1 MAVTIKT
8 LKQAQTIKK
17 AYADRGMS
25 MPANLQKAIA
35 EFESKAANQ
44 TMSSDIAKEILK
56 KDPNNAAAQ
65 EAVNIANAGYEKK
78 EVPHVTEY
86 TDPTEGGKYKFNWQ
100 QYKFRDNPELANARA
115 LTPEQIE
122 EIDKARLESMYEVTD
137 KVNLDNIATAMNF
150 KMANEKW
157 SDFMKSDRFAQFK
170 NYMDDVQQ
178 YQQDKALDKIWNDGS
193 IANIVTE
200 FTLPVS
206 KTYARE
212 HYNDINGASDM
223 AAPLVADAAMN
234 AAMASSSKIAAP
246 LARFIGPAK
255 TNFAANAVA
264 PVIGEVGQVLVNDK
278 DLTSAARDAAIGT
291 GANYAVP
298 NILRALNSKFTR
310 NVNTDM
316 NKPWMINAQDALDA
330 AVNEAKAYRAM
341 QNKVLTKN
349 AETGNVFDTKNKIE
363 YVDPDMAAVVTEHP
377 LAHEGWRYESKL
389 KQPNKQVN
397 IIPEDRS
404 HIFQPEAEARDAAN
418 MNLKDVQGLK
428 NKAKAAASNIKN
440 ILTRNKAVPN
450 EGYAP
455 KARSEEF
462 YSMMP
467 EEMRAAFREQ
477 DERAAK
483 TFWDRVNKI
492 QEGKIS
498 AADWQDNYNATQA
511 AYQYLGIQPRESLVN
526 YLSRQKGPTIEY
538 LSNLYG
544 TSPRAKRY
552 FSNMRYMLPDG
563 IYNAEEAK
571 KQEEQEQQAATYRLL
586 LNRR

>member
-8 LKQAQTIKK
+8 LEQVEGLKNF
-17 AYADRGMS
+17 YASRNRP
-25 MPANLQKAIA
+25 MPADLQKAIA

-44 TMSSDIAKEILK
+44 SMTSDKAKEVLNV
-56 KDPNNAAAQ
+56 DPNNAAAQ

-86 TDPTEGGKYKFNWQ
+86 TAPTEGGKYKFNWQ
-100 QYKFRDNPELANARA
+100 QYAFRDNPELATARA

-122 EIDKARLESMYEVTD
+122 EIDKARLESMHEVTD
-137 KVNLDNIATAMNF
+137 NVNLNNIATDMHF

-157 SDFMKSDRFAQFK
+157 TDFMKSDRYEQFK
-170 NYMDDVQQ
+170 NYMADVQQ
-178 YQQDKALDKIWNDGS
+178 YQQDKALDNIWNDGS
-193 IANIVTE
+193 IANIVTD

-212 HYNDINGASDM
+212 HYNDINGVSDM
-223 AAPLVADAAMN
+223 AAPLAADAAMN

-246 LARFIGPAK
+246 LARFIGPTK

-264 PVIGEVGQVLVNDK
+264 PVIGEVGQVIVNDK
-278 DLTSAARDAAIGT
+278 DLVSAARDAAIGT

-298 NILRALNSKFTR
+298 NIMRALNSKFTR
-310 NVNTDM
+310 NVNTAM
-316 NKPWMINAQDALDA
+316 NKPWMNNAQDALDA
-330 AVNEAKAYRAM
+330 AVNEAKAARAA
-341 QNKVLTKN
+341 QNNVLTKS
-349 AETGNVFDTKNKIE
+349 AKTGHVFDTKNKIE
-363 YVDPDMAAVVTEHP
+363 YVDPDIAANATEHP
-377 LAHEGWRYESKL
+377 LAHEGWRYESNL

-397 IIPEDRS
+397 IVTEDRS
-404 HIFQPEAEARDAAN
+404 YIFQPEAEARDAAN
-418 MNLKDVQGLK
+418 MNLKDVAGLK

-450 EGYAP
+450 KGYEP

-511 AYQYLGIQPRESLVN
+511 AYQYLGMQPRESLVN

-563 IYNAEEAK
+563 IYNAEKAK

>member
-8 LKQAQTIKK
+8 LDQVK
-17 AYADRGMS
+17 ALKNFYESRNRT

-100 QYKFRDNPELANARA
+100 QYAFRDNPELANARA

-122 EIDKARLESMYEVTD
+122 EIDKARLESMHEVTD
-137 KVNLDNIATAMNF
+137 KVNLDNIATAMHF

-157 SDFMKSDRFAQFK
+157 TDFMKSDRFAQFK

-193 IANIVTE
+193 IANIVTD

-206 KTYARE
+206 KAYARE

-223 AAPLVADAAMN
+223 AAPLAADAAMN

-298 NILRALNSKFTR
+298 NIMRALNSKFTR

-316 NKPWMINAQDALDA
+316 NKPWMSNAQDALDA

-341 QNKVLTKN
+341 QNNVLTKY
-349 AETGNVFDTKNKIE
+349 AKTGHVIDTKNKIV
-363 YVDPDMAAVVTEHP
+363 YVNPADVTEHP
-377 LAHEGWRYESKL
+377 LANQGWRYESKL

-397 IIPEDRS
+397 IISEDRS
-404 HIFQPEAEARDAAN
+404 YVAMPEAEARDAYN
-418 MNLKDVQGLK
+418 IILKDERGLK

-462 YSMMP
+462 YSKMP

>member
-8 LKQAQTIKK
+8 LKQAKTVKK
-17 AYADRGMS
+17 LYTDMGMS
-25 MPANLQKAIA
+25 MPADLQKAIA

-44 TMSSDIAKEILK
+44 TMSSDKAKEILK
-56 KDPNNAAAQ
+56 IDPNNAAAQ

-78 EVPHVTEY
+78 EEPHVIEY
-86 TDPTEGGKYKFNWQ
+86 TSPTEGGKYKFNWQ
-100 QYKFRDNPELANARA
+100 QYAFRDNPELANARA
-115 LTPEQIE
+115 LTPEQID
-122 EIDKARLESMYEVTD
+122 EIDKARLESMHEVTD
-137 KVNLDNIATAMNF
+137 KVNLKNIATKMKF
-150 KMANEKW
+150 MMANEDWREFVKT
-157 SDFMKSDRFAQFK
+157 DRFEQFK
-170 NYMDDVQQ
+170 NYLADVQQ

-193 IANIVTE
+193 VDNIVTD

-212 HYNDINGASDM
+212 HYNDINSVSDM

-246 LARFIGPAK
+246 LARFVSPTK
-255 TNFAANAVA
+255 TNLAANAVA

-298 NILRALNSKFTR
+298 NVIRSLTGKFTR
-310 NVNTDM
+310 GVNTAM
-316 NKPWMINAQDALDA
+316 NKPWMTNAQDALDA

-341 QNKVLTKN
+341 QNKVLNKY
-349 AETGNVFDTKNKIE
+349 AKTGHVIDTKNKIV
-363 YVDPDMAAVVTEHP
+363 YVDPAAVTEHP
-377 LAHEGWRYESKL
+377 LAHEGWRYESNL

-397 IIPEDRS
+397 VVTEDRS
-404 HIFQPEAEARDAAN
+404 YIAMPEAEARDAYN
-418 MNLKDVQGLK
+418 LILKDEHGLK

-462 YSMMP
+462 YSKMP
-467 EEMRAAFREQ
+467 EEMRAAFRAQ
-477 DERAAK
+477 DERAAN

>member
-1 MAVTIKT
+1 MAITIKT
-8 LKQAQTIKK
+8 LKQVEGLKNF
-17 AYADRGMS
+17 YASRNRP
-25 MPANLQKAIA
+25 MPADLQKAIA

-56 KDPNNAAAQ
+56 KDPTNAAAQ

-100 QYKFRDNPELANARA
+100 QYAFRDNPELANARA

-122 EIDKARLESMYEVTD
+122 EIDKARLESMNEVTD
-137 KVNLDNIATAMNF
+137 KVNLDNIATNMHF
-150 KMANEKW
+150 KMANERW

-170 NYMDDVQQ
+170 NYLADVQQ
-178 YQQDKALDKIWNDGS
+178 YQQDKALDNIWDDGS
-193 IANIVTE
+193 IANIVTD

-223 AAPLVADAAMN
+223 AAPLAADAAMN

-246 LARFIGPAK
+246 LARFISPTK

-278 DLTSAARDAAIGT
+278 DLVSAARDAAIGT

-298 NILRALNSKFTR
+298 NIMRALNSKFTR
-310 NVNTDM
+310 GVNTAMD
-316 NKPWMINAQDALDA
+316 KPWMTNAQDALDA
-330 AVNEAKAYRAM
+330 AVNEAKAARAM
-341 QNKVLTKN
+341 QNNVLTKN
-349 AETGNVFDTKNKIE
+349 AKTGHVFDNKNKIE
-363 YVDPDMAAVVTEHP
+363 YVDPDMAAVATEHP
-377 LAHEGWRYESKL
+377 LAHEGWRYESNL

-397 IIPEDRS
+397 IVTEDRS
-404 HIFQPEAEARDAAN
+404 YIFQPEAEARDAAN

>member
-8 LKQAQTIKK
+8 LDQVEALKNF
-17 AYADRGMS
+17 YASKNRP
-25 MPANLQKAIA
+25 MPADLQKAIE

-44 TMSSDIAKEILK
+44 SMNSDIAKEVLK
-56 KDPNNAAAQ
+56 VDPNNASAQ
-65 EAVNIANAGYEKK
+65 EAVNIANAGHEKK
-78 EVPHVTEY
+78 VLPHVTEY
-86 TDPTEGGKYKFNWQ
+86 TAPTEGGKYKFNWQ
-100 QYKFRDNPELANARA
+100 QYTFRDNPELATARA
-115 LTPEQIE
+115 LTPEQIDD
-122 EIDKARLESMYEVTD
+122 IDKARLESMHEVTD
-137 KVNLDNIATAMNF
+137 KVNLNNIATDMHF

-157 SDFMKSDRFAQFK
+157 SDFMKSDRFEQFK
-170 NYMDDVQQ
+170 NYLADVQQ
-178 YQQDKALDKIWNDGS
+178 YQHDKALDNIWNDGS
-193 IANIVTE
+193 IANIITD

-206 KTYARE
+206 KAYARE
-212 HYNDINGASDM
+212 HYNDINGVSDM
-223 AAPLVADAAMN
+223 AAPLAADASMN

-246 LARFIGPAK
+246 LARFVSPAK

-278 DLTSAARDAAIGT
+278 DLTSAAGDAVIGT

-298 NILRALNSKFTR
+298 NIMRSLYGRFTR
-310 NVNTDM
+310 NVNDID
-316 NKPWMINAQDALDA
+316 KPWISNAQDALDA
-330 AVNEAKAYRAM
+330 AVNEAKAARAM
-341 QNKVLTKN
+341 QNKVLTRN
-349 AETGNVFDTKNKIE
+349 AKTGHVFDTKNKIE
-363 YVDPDMAAVVTEHP
+363 YVDPDMAVATEHP
-377 LAHEGWRYESKL
+377 LAREGWRYESNL
-389 KQPNKQVN
+389 KQPNKRVEV
-397 IIPEDRS
+397 IEESRS

-428 NKAKAAASNIKN
+428 NKAKVAASNIKN

-450 EGYAP
+450 EGYKP

-467 EEMRAAFREQ
+467 EEMRAVFKEQ

-483 TFWDRVNKI
+483 TFEDRVRKI

-526 YLSRQKGPTIEY
+526 YLSRQKGPTSEY

-571 KQEEQEQQAATYRLL
+571 KQAEQEQQAATYRLL

>member
-1 MAVTIKT
+1 MAITIKT
-8 LKQAQTIKK
+8 LKQVEGLKNF
-17 AYADRGMS
+17 YASRNRP
-25 MPANLQKAIA
+25 MPADLQKAIA

-100 QYKFRDNPELANARA
+100 QYTFRDNPELANARA
-115 LTPEQIE
+115 LTPEQID
-122 EIDKARLESMYEVTD
+122 EIDKARLESMNEVTD
-137 KVNLDNIATAMNF
+137 KVNLDKIATDMHF

-157 SDFMKSDRFAQFK
+157 SDFIKSDRFAQFK
-170 NYMDDVQQ
+170 NYLADVQQ
-178 YQQDKALDKIWNDGS
+178 YQQDKALDKIWDDGS
-193 IANIVTE
+193 IANIVTD

-223 AAPLVADAAMN
+223 AAPLAADAAMN

-246 LARFIGPAK
+246 LTRFIGPAK

-298 NILRALNSKFTR
+298 NIMRALASKFTR
-310 NVNTDM
+310 GVNTAMD
-316 NKPWMINAQDALDA
+316 KPWKSNAQDALDA
-330 AVNEAKAYRAM
+330 AVNEAKAARAA
-341 QNKVLTKN
+341 QNNVLTKN
-349 AETGNVFDTKNKIE
+349 AKTGHVFDNKNKIE
-363 YVDPDMAAVVTEHP
+363 YVDPDIAAVATEHP
-377 LAHEGWRYESKL
+377 LAHEGWRYESNL

-397 IIPEDRS
+397 IVTEDRS
-404 HIFQPEAEARDAAN
+404 YIFQPEAEARDAYN

-428 NKAKAAASNIKN
+428 NKAKAAASNVKN

-467 EEMRAAFREQ
+467 KEMRDAFREQ

-483 TFWDRVNKI
+483 TFLDRKNKI
-492 QEGKIS
+492 LEGKIS

-571 KQEEQEQQAATYRLL
+571 KQAEQEQQAATYRLL

>member
-8 LKQAQTIKK
+8 LKQAQTVKK
-17 AYADRGMS
+17 LYADRGMS
-25 MPANLQKAIA
+25 MPADLQKAIA

-44 TMSSDIAKEILK
+44 SMSSDKAREILK
-56 KDPNNAAAQ
+56 TEPTNAAAQ
-65 EAVNIANAGYEKK
+65 EAINIANAGYEQK

-86 TDPTEGGKYKFNWQ
+86 TAPAEGGKYKFNWQ
-100 QYKFRDNPELANARA
+100 QYTFRDNPELATASA
-115 LTPEQIE
+115 LTPEQID
-122 EIDKARLESMYEVTD
+122 EIDKARLESMYNEAD
-137 KVNLDNIATAMNF
+137 RVNLNKIATDMHF

-170 NYMDDVQQ
+170 NYMADVQQ
-178 YQQDKALDKIWNDGS
+178 YQQDKALDQIWNDKS
-193 IANIVTE
+193 IANFATDFVA
-200 FTLPVS
+200 PVS

-212 HYNDINGASDM
+212 HYNDINSVSDM
-223 AAPLVADAAMN
+223 AAPLIADAAMN

-246 LARFIGPAK
+246 LTRFNPVVSKGAEY
-255 TNFAANAVA
+255 AVA

-278 DLTSAARDAAIGT
+278 DLQSAARDAAIGT

-298 NILRALNSKFTR
+298 NVMRSLYGKFTR
-310 NVNTDM
+310 GVNTAM
-316 NKPWMINAQDALDA
+316 NKPWMTNAQDALDA
-330 AVNEAKAYRAM
+330 AVNEAKAARAAQ
-341 QNKVLTKN
+341 QNTLTKS
-349 AETGNVFDTKNKIE
+349 AETGHVFDTKNKIE
-363 YVDPDMAAVVTEHP
+363 YVDPDIAASVTEHP
-377 LAHEGWRYESKL
+377 LAREGWRYESNL
-389 KQPNKQVN
+389 KQPNKLVN
-397 IIPEDRS
+397 VIPEDRS
-404 HIFQPEAEARDAAN
+404 RIFQPEAEARDAAN
-418 MNLKDVQGLK
+418 MNLKDVAGLK
-428 NKAKAAASNIKN
+428 NKAKAAASNVKN

-455 KARSEEF
+455 KVRSEEF

-467 EEMRAAFREQ
+467 EEMRAIFRAQ

-498 AADWQDNYNATQA
+498 AADWQDNYNVTQA

-526 YLSRQKGPTIEY
+526 YLSRQTGPTSEY

-552 FSNMRYMLPDG
+552 FSNMRYMLPDF

-571 KQEEQEQQAATYRLL
+571 KQAEQEQQAATYRLL

>member
-44 TMSSDIAKEILK
+44 TMSSDKAREVLK
-56 KDPNNAAAQ
+56 KDPTNAAAQ
-65 EAVNIANAGYEKK
+65 EAVNVANAGYEKK
-78 EVPHVTEY
+78 EVPHIIEY

-100 QYKFRDNPELANARA
+100 QYAFRDNPELANARA
-115 LTPEQIE
+115 LTPEQID
-122 EIDKARLESMYEVTD
+122 EIDKARLESMHEVTD
-137 KVNLDNIATAMNF
+137 KVNLDNIATDMHF
-150 KMANEKW
+150 KMANEYW
-157 SDFMKSDRFAQFK
+157 PNFIKSDRFAQFK

-193 IANIVTE
+193 IANIVTD

-212 HYNDINGASDM
+212 HYNDVNSVSDM

-246 LARFIGPAK
+246 LARFISPTK
-255 TNFAANAVA
+255 TNLAANAVA

-278 DLTSAARDAAIGT
+278 DLKSATRDAAIGT

-298 NILRALNSKFTR
+298 NVMRALASKFTR
-310 NVNTDM
+310 GVNTAM
-316 NKPWMINAQDALDA
+316 NKPWMTNAQDALDA
-330 AVNEAKAYRAM
+330 AVNEAKAARAA
-341 QNKVLTKN
+341 QNNSLTKS
-349 AETGNVFDTKNKIE
+349 AETGHVFDTKNKIE
-363 YVDPDMAAVVTEHP
+363 YVDPDIAAVVTEHP
-377 LAHEGWRYESKL
+377 LANQGWRYESNL

-397 IIPEDRS
+397 IVTEDRS
-404 HIFQPEAEARDAAN
+404 YIFQPEAEARDAAN
-418 MNLKDVQGLK
+418 MKLKDVQGLK

-477 DERAAK
+477 DERTAK

-526 YLSRQKGPTIEY
+526 YLSRQTGPTSEY

-571 KQEEQEQQAATYRLL
+571 KQAEQEQQAATYRLL

>member
-1 MAVTIKT
+1 MTREQALKIKN
-8 LKQAQTIKK
+8 LYEEHNLVMPDSIRKQV
-17 AYADRGMS
+17 DEV
-25 MPANLQKAIA
+25 L
-35 EFESKAANQ
+35 SKLTTEMNS
-44 TMSSDIAKEILK
+44 TTAKRVLEI
-56 KDPNNAAAQ
+56 DPTNTAAQ
-65 EAVNIANAGYEKK
+65 EAVNVANAGYEKK
-78 EVPHVTEY
+78 EAPPVIEY
-86 TDPTEGGKYKFNWQ
+86 TAPTEGVKYKFNWQ
-100 QYKFRDNPELANARA
+100 QYAFRDNPELANARA
-115 LTPEQIE
+115 LTPEQID
-122 EIDKARLESMYEVTD
+122 EIDKARLESMHEVTD
-137 KVNLDNIATAMNF
+137 KVDLRNLAAAMHF
-150 KMANEKW
+150 KDAREDW
-157 SDFMKSDRFAQFK
+157 SDFIKSDRFAQFK
-170 NYMDDVQQ
+170 NYLADVQQ
-178 YQQDKALDKIWNDGS
+178 YQQDKALDKIWDDGS
-193 IANIVTE
+193 IANIVTD

-212 HYNDINGASDM
+212 HYNDINSVSDM

-246 LARFIGPAK
+246 LARFVSPTK
-255 TNFAANAVA
+255 TNLAANAVA

-298 NILRALNSKFTR
+298 NVIRSLTGKFTR
-310 NVNTDM
+310 GVNTAM
-316 NKPWMINAQDALDA
+316 NKPWMTNAQDALDA

-341 QNKVLTKN
+341 QNKVLNKY
-349 AETGNVFDTKNKIE
+349 AKTGHVIDTKNKIE
-363 YVDPDMAAVVTEHP
+363 YVDPAAVTEHP
-377 LAHEGWRYESKL
+377 LAHEGWRYESNL

-397 IIPEDRS
+397 VVTEDRS
-404 HIFQPEAEARDAAN
+404 YIAMPEAEARDAY
-418 MNLKDVQGLK
+418 NLILKYEHGLK
-428 NKAKAAASNIKN
+428 NKAKAAASNIKY

-462 YSMMP
+462 YSKMP
-467 EEMRAAFREQ
+467 EEMRAAFRAQ
-477 DERAAK
+477 DERAAN

-552 FSNMRYMLPDG
+552 FNNMRYMLPDG

>member
-8 LKQAQTIKK
+8 LKQAQTVKK
-17 AYADRGMS
+17 LYADRGMS
-25 MPANLQKAIA
+25 MPADLQKAIA

-44 TMSSDIAKEILK
+44 TMSSDKAIEVLK
-56 KDPNNAAAQ
+56 TDPTNAAAQ

-100 QYKFRDNPELANARA
+100 QYAFRDNPELANARA
-115 LTPEQIE
+115 LTPEQID
-122 EIDKARLESMYEVTD
+122 EIDKARLESMHEVTD
-137 KVNLDNIATAMNF
+137 KVNLDNIATNMHF
-150 KMANEKW
+150 KMANEDW
-157 SDFMKSDRFAQFK
+157 SDFIKSDRFAQFK
-170 NYMDDVQQ
+170 NYMADVQQ
-178 YQQDKALDKIWNDGS
+178 YQQDKALDNIWNDGS
-193 IANIVTE
+193 IANIVTD

-246 LARFIGPAK
+246 LARFISPTK
-255 TNFAANAVA
+255 TNLAANAVA

-298 NILRALNSKFTR
+298 NIMRALNSKFTR
-310 NVNTDM
+310 GVNTAM
-316 NKPWMINAQDALDA
+316 NKPWKSNAQDALDA
-330 AVNEAKAYRAM
+330 AVNEAKDYRAM
-341 QNKVLTKN
+341 QNKVLNKY
-349 AETGNVFDTKNKIE
+349 AKTGHVIDTKNKIV
-363 YVDPDMAAVVTEHP
+363 YVDPAAVTEHP
-377 LAHEGWRYESKL
+377 LANQGWRYESNL
-389 KQPNKQVN
+389 KQPNKQVSVVT
-397 IIPEDRS
+397 EDRS
-404 HIFQPEAEARDAAN
+404 YIAMPEAEARDAYN
-418 MNLKDVQGLK
+418 MILKDEQGLK

-462 YSMMP
+462 YSKMP
-467 EEMRAAFREQ
+467 EEMRATFRAQ
-477 DERAAK
+477 DELYAK

-571 KQEEQEQQAATYRLL
+571 KQAEQEQQAATYRLL

>member
-8 LKQAQTIKK
+8 LKQVEALKNF
-17 AYADRGMS
+17 YASRNRP
-25 MPANLQKAIA
+25 MPADLQKAIA
-35 EFESKAANQ
+35 EFESKAAHQ
-44 TMSSDIAKEILK
+44 TMSSDIAKEVLK
-56 KDPNNAAAQ
+56 NDPTNAAAQ
-65 EAVNIANAGYEKK
+65 EAVNVANAGYEKK

-86 TDPTEGGKYKFNWQ
+86 TDPPEGGKYKFNWQ
-100 QYKFRDNPELANARA
+100 QYAFRDKPELANARA
-115 LTPEQIE
+115 LTPEQID
-122 EIDKARLESMYEVTD
+122 EIDKARLEAMHDEAD
-137 KVNLDNIATAMNF
+137 KVNLKNIATDMHF
-150 KMANEKW
+150 MMAEEDWDK
-157 SDFMKSDRFAQFK
+157 FIKSDRFAQFK
-170 NYMDDVQQ
+170 NYLADVQQ
-178 YQQDKALDKIWNDGS
+178 YQQDKALDKIWDDGS
-193 IANIVTE
+193 IANIVTD

-206 KTYARE
+206 KAYARE

-246 LARFIGPAK
+246 LARFVSPTK
-255 TNFAANAVA
+255 TNLAANAVA

-278 DLTSAARDAAIGT
+278 DLTSAARDAVIGT

-298 NILRALNSKFTR
+298 NVMRSLTAKFTR
-310 NVNTDM
+310 GVNTAM
-316 NKPWMINAQDALDA
+316 NKPWMNNAQDALDA
-330 AVNEAKAYRAM
+330 AVNEAKAARAA
-341 QNKVLTKN
+341 QKNTLTKN
-349 AETGNVFDTKNKIE
+349 VKTGSVIDTKNKIE
-363 YVDPDMAAVVTEHP
+363 YVDPDMAALATEHP
-377 LAHEGWRYESKL
+377 LAREGWRYESNL

-397 IIPEDRS
+397 IVTEDRS
-404 HIFQPEAEARDAAN
+404 YIFQPEAEARDAAN

-428 NKAKAAASNIKN
+428 NKAKVAASNVKN

-483 TFWDRVNKI
+483 TFWDRVQKI

>member
-8 LKQAQTIKK
+8 LKQAQTVKK
-17 AYADRGMS
+17 LYADRGMS
-25 MPANLQKAIA
+25 MPADLQKAIA

-44 TMSSDIAKEILK
+44 SMPSDKAREILK
-56 KDPNNAAAQ
+56 TEPTNAAAQ
-65 EAVNIANAGYEKK
+65 EAINIANAGYEQKD
-78 EVPHVTEY
+78 VPHVIEY
-86 TDPTEGGKYKFNWQ
+86 TAPAEGGKYKFNWQ
-100 QYKFRDNPELANARA
+100 QYAFRDNPELATASA
-115 LTPEQIE
+115 LTPEQID
-122 EIDKARLESMYEVTD
+122 EIDKARLESMYNEAD
-137 KVNLDNIATAMNF
+137 RVNLDKIATDMHF

-170 NYMDDVQQ
+170 NYMADVQQ
-178 YQQDKALDKIWNDGS
+178 YQQDKALDQIWNDKS
-193 IANIVTE
+193 IANFATDFVA
-200 FTLPVS
+200 PVS

-212 HYNDINGASDM
+212 HYNDINSVSDM
-223 AAPLVADAAMN
+223 AAPLIADAAMN

-246 LARFIGPAK
+246 LTRFNPVVSKGAEY
-255 TNFAANAVA
+255 AVA

-278 DLTSAARDAAIGT
+278 DLKSAARDAAIGT

-298 NILRALNSKFTR
+298 NVMRSLYGKFTR
-310 NVNTDM
+310 GVNTAM
-316 NKPWMINAQDALDA
+316 NKPWMTNAQDALDA
-330 AVNEAKAYRAM
+330 AVNEAKAARAAQ
-341 QNKVLTKN
+341 QNTLTKS
-349 AETGNVFDTKNKIE
+349 AETGHVFDTKNKIE
-363 YVDPDMAAVVTEHP
+363 YVDHDIAASVTEHP
-377 LAHEGWRYESKL
+377 LAREGWRYESKL

-397 IIPEDRS
+397 VIPEDRS
-404 HIFQPEAEARDAAN
+404 HVFQPEAEARDAAN
-418 MNLKDVQGLK
+418 MNLKDVAGLK
-428 NKAKAAASNIKN
+428 NKAKAAASNVKN

-455 KARSEEF
+455 KVRSEEF

-467 EEMRAAFREQ
+467 EEMRAIFRAQ

-526 YLSRQKGPTIEY
+526 YLSRQTGPTSEY

-552 FSNMRYMLPDG
+552 FSNMRYMLPDF

-571 KQEEQEQQAATYRLL
+571 KQAEQEQQAATYRLL

>member
-8 LKQAQTIKK
+8 LKQAQTVKK
-17 AYADRGMS
+17 LYADRGMS
-25 MPANLQKAIA
+25 MPADLQKAIA

-44 TMSSDIAKEILK
+44 SMSSDTAREILK
-56 KDPNNAAAQ
+56 TEPTNAAAQ
-65 EAVNIANAGYEKK
+65 EAINIANAGYEQK

-86 TDPTEGGKYKFNWQ
+86 TAPAEGGKYKFNWQ
-100 QYKFRDNPELANARA
+100 QYAFRDDPELATASA
-115 LTPEQIE
+115 LTPEQID
-122 EIDKARLESMYEVTD
+122 EIDKARLESMYNEAD
-137 KVNLDNIATAMNF
+137 RVNLDKIATDMHF

-170 NYMDDVQQ
+170 NYMADVQQ
-178 YQQDKALDKIWNDGS
+178 YQQDKALDQIWNDKS
-193 IANIVTE
+193 IANFATDFVA
-200 FTLPVS
+200 PVS

-212 HYNDINGASDM
+212 HYNDIKSVSDM
-223 AAPLVADAAMN
+223 AAPLIADAAMN

-246 LARFIGPAK
+246 LTRFNPVVSKGAEY
-255 TNFAANAVA
+255 AVA

-278 DLTSAARDAAIGT
+278 DLQSAARDAAIGT

-298 NILRALNSKFTR
+298 NVMRSLYGKFTR
-310 NVNTDM
+310 GVNTAM
-316 NKPWMINAQDALDA
+316 NKPWMTNAQDALDA
-330 AVNEAKAYRAM
+330 AVNEAKAARAAQ
-341 QNKVLTKN
+341 QNTLTKS
-349 AETGNVFDTKNKIE
+349 AETGHVFDTKNKIE
-363 YVDPDMAAVVTEHP
+363 YVDLDIAASVPEHP
-377 LAHEGWRYESKL
+377 LAREGWRYESNL
-389 KQPNKQVN
+389 KQPNKLVN
-397 IIPEDRS
+397 VIPEDRS

-418 MNLKDVQGLK
+418 MNLKDVAGLK
-428 NKAKAAASNIKN
+428 NKAKAAASNVKN

-455 KARSEEF
+455 KVRSEEF

-467 EEMRAAFREQ
+467 EEMRAIFRAQ

-526 YLSRQKGPTIEY
+526 YLSRQTGPTSEY

-552 FSNMRYMLPDG
+552 FSNMRYMLPDF

-571 KQEEQEQQAATYRLL
+571 KQAEQEQQAATYRLL

>member
-1 MAVTIKT
+1 MTRAQA
-8 LKQAQTIKK
+8 LKIKK
-17 AYADRGMS
+17 VYEEQNLV
-25 MPANLQKAIA
+25 MPDSIRKQVDEVL
-35 EFESKAANQ
+35 SKL
-44 TMSSDIAKEILK
+44 TTEMPSTTAKRVLEI
-56 KDPNNAAAQ
+56 DPTNTAAQ
-65 EAVNIANAGYEKK
+65 EAVNVANAGYEKK
-78 EVPHVTEY
+78 EPPLVIEY
-86 TDPTEGGKYKFNWQ
+86 TSPAEGGKYKFNWQ
-100 QYKFRDNPELANARA
+100 QYAFRDNPELANARA
-115 LTPEQIE
+115 LTPEQID
-122 EIDKARLESMYEVTD
+122 EIDKARLESMYNDTD
-137 KVNLDNIATAMNF
+137 RVNLKNIATAM
-150 KMANEKW
+150 K
-157 SDFMKSDRFAQFK
+157 FMDAREDWDKFVKTDRFEQFK
-170 NYMDDVQQ
+170 NYLADVQQ

-193 IANIVTE
+193 IANIVTD

-212 HYNDINGASDM
+212 HYNDINGVSDI

-246 LARFIGPAK
+246 LARFVSPTK
-255 TNFAANAVA
+255 TNLAANAVA

-298 NILRALNSKFTR
+298 NVMRSLAGKFTHG
-310 NVNTDM
+310 VNTAM
-316 NKPWMINAQDALDA
+316 NKPWKTNAQDALDA
-330 AVNEAKAYRAM
+330 AVNEAKDYRAM
-341 QNKVLTKN
+341 QNKVLNKY
-349 AETGNVFDTKNKIE
+349 AKTGHVIDTENKIV
-363 YVDPDMAAVVTEHP
+363 YVDPAAVTEHP
-377 LAHEGWRYESKL
+377 LAHEGWRYKSNL

-397 IIPEDRS
+397 VVTEDRS
-404 HIFQPEAEARDAAN
+404 YIAMPEAEARDAYN
-418 MNLKDVQGLK
+418 FILKDEAGLK

-462 YSMMP
+462 YSKMP
-467 EEMRAAFREQ
+467 KEMRDAFKAQ

-571 KQEEQEQQAATYRLL
+571 KQAEQEQQAATYRLL

>member
-8 LKQAQTIKK
+8 LEQVEALKNF
-17 AYADRGMS
+17 YASRNRT
-25 MPANLQKAIA
+25 MPADLQKAIA

-44 TMSSDIAKEILK
+44 TMTSDKAKEVLNV
-56 KDPNNAAAQ
+56 DPNNAVAQ

-86 TDPTEGGKYKFNWQ
+86 TAPTEGGKYKFNWQ
-100 QYKFRDNPELANARA
+100 QYAFRDNPELANARA

-122 EIDKARLESMYEVTD
+122 DIDKARLESMHEVTD
-137 KVNLDNIATAMNF
+137 NVNLNNIATDMHF

-157 SDFMKSDRFAQFK
+157 TDFMKSDRYEQFK
-170 NYMDDVQQ
+170 NYLADVQQ
-178 YQQDKALDKIWNDGS
+178 YQQDKALDNIWDDGS
-193 IANIVTE
+193 IANIVTD

-212 HYNDINGASDM
+212 HYNDINGVSDM
-223 AAPLVADAAMN
+223 AAPLVADATMN

-246 LARFIGPAK
+246 LARFVSPTK
-255 TNFAANAVA
+255 TNLAANAVA
-264 PVIGEVGQVLVNDK
+264 PVIGEVGQVIVNDK
-278 DLTSAARDAAIGT
+278 DLKSAARDAAIGT

-298 NILRALNSKFTR
+298 NIMRALTAKFTR
-310 NVNTDM
+310 GVNTDM
-316 NKPWMINAQDALDA
+316 NKPWMNNAQDALDA
-330 AVNEAKAYRAM
+330 AVNEAKAARAV
-341 QNKVLTKN
+341 QNNTLTKI
-349 AETGNVFDTKNKIE
+349 AENGHVFDTKNKIE
-363 YVDPDMAAVVTEHP
+363 YVDPDMAANLTEHP
-377 LAHEGWRYESKL
+377 LAREGWRYESNL

-397 IIPEDRS
+397 IVTEDRS
-404 HIFQPEAEARDAAN
+404 HIFRPEAEARDAAN
-418 MNLKDVQGLK
+418 MNLKDVAGLK

-440 ILTRNKAVPN
+440 ILTRNKAVQN

-455 KARSEEF
+455 IARSEEF
-462 YSMMP
+462 DSKLS
-467 EEMRAAFREQ
+467 EEMRAILREQ

-498 AADWQDNYNATQA
+498 AADWQDNYDATRA
-511 AYQYLGIQPRESLVN
+511 AYKYLGMQPRESLVN
-526 YLSRQKGPTIEY
+526 YISRQKGPTIEY

-552 FSNMRYMLPDG
+552 FNNMRYMLPDG

-571 KQEEQEQQAATYRLL
+571 KQAEQEQQAATYRLL

>member
-8 LKQAQTIKK
+8 LKQAQTVKK
-17 AYADRGMS
+17 LYTDMGMS
-25 MPANLQKAIA
+25 MPADLQKAIA

-44 TMSSDIAKEILK
+44 TMSSDKAKEILNV
-56 KDPNNAAAQ
+56 DPNNAAAQ
-65 EAVNIANAGYEKK
+65 EAVNIANAGYENK

-100 QYKFRDNPELANARA
+100 QYAFRDNPELANARA
-115 LTPEQIE
+115 LTPEQID
-122 EIDKARLESMYEVTD
+122 EIDKARLESMHEVTD
-137 KVNLDNIATAMNF
+137 KVNLDKIATDMHF

-170 NYMDDVQQ
+170 NYMADVQQ
-178 YQQDKALDKIWNDGS
+178 YQQDKVLDKIWNDGS
-193 IANIVTE
+193 IANIVTD

-223 AAPLVADAAMN
+223 VAPLVADAVMN
-234 AAMASSSKIAAP
+234 ASMASSSKIAAP
-246 LARFIGPAK
+246 LTRFIGPTK

-278 DLTSAARDAAIGT
+278 DFVSAARDAAIGT

-298 NILRALNSKFTR
+298 NIIRALNSKFTR
-310 NVNTDM
+310 GVNTAM
-316 NKPWMINAQDALDA
+316 NKPWKSNAQDALDA
-330 AVNEAKAYRAM
+330 AVNEAKAARAA
-341 QNKVLTKN
+341 QKNTLTKS
-349 AETGNVFDTKNKIE
+349 AETGHVFDTNNKIE
-363 YVDPDMAAVVTEHP
+363 YVDPDIAAVTEHP

-397 IIPEDRS
+397 VVTEDRS
-404 HIFQPEAEARDAAN
+404 YIFQPEAEARDAVN
-418 MNLKDVQGLK
+418 TNLKDVHGLK
-428 NKAKAAASNIKN
+428 NKAKAAARNVKN

-492 QEGKIS
+492 HEGKIS

-511 AYQYLGIQPRESLVN
+511 AYQYLGMQPRESLVN
-526 YLSRQKGPTIEY
+526 YLGRQKGPTIEY

>member
-8 LKQAQTIKK
+8 LDQVK
-17 AYADRGMS
+17 ALKNFYESRNRT

-100 QYKFRDNPELANARA
+100 QYAFRDNPELANARA

-122 EIDKARLESMYEVTD
+122 EIDKARLESMHEVTD
-137 KVNLDNIATAMNF
+137 KVNLDNIATAMHF

-157 SDFMKSDRFAQFK
+157 TDFMKSDRFAQFK

-193 IANIVTE
+193 IANIVTD

-206 KTYARE
+206 KAYARE

-223 AAPLVADAAMN
+223 AAPLAADAAMN

-298 NILRALNSKFTR
+298 NIMRALNSKFTR

-316 NKPWMINAQDALDA
+316 NKPWMSNAQDALDA

-341 QNKVLTKN
+341 QNNVLTKY
-349 AETGNVFDTKNKIE
+349 AKTGHVIDTKNKIV
-363 YVDPDMAAVVTEHP
+363 YVNPADVTEHP
-377 LAHEGWRYESKL
+377 LANQGWRYESKL

-397 IIPEDRS
+397 IISEDRS
-404 HIFQPEAEARDAAN
+404 YVAMPEAEARDAYN
-418 MNLKDVQGLK
+418 IILKDERGLK

>member
-193 IANIVTE
+193 IANIVTD

-363 YVDPDMAAVVTEHP
+363 YVDPDMAANLTEHP

-397 IIPEDRS
+397 VVTEDRS
-404 HIFQPEAEARDAAN
+404 YIAMPEAEARDAAN

>member
-1 MAVTIKT
+1 MTRAQALKIKQVYEEQNLVMPDSIRKQVDEVLSKLT
-8 LKQAQTIKK
+8 TEMQSTTAKRVLKV
-17 AYADRGMS
+17 
-25 MPANLQKAIA
+25 
-35 EFESKAANQ
+35 
-44 TMSSDIAKEILK
+44 
-56 KDPNNAAAQ
+56 DPTNTAAQ
-65 EAVNIANAGYEKK
+65 EAVNVANAGYEKK
-78 EVPHVTEY
+78 EPPPVIEY
-86 TDPTEGGKYKFNWQ
+86 TSPTEGGKYKFNWQ
-100 QYKFRDNPELANARA
+100 QYAFRDNPELANARA
-115 LTPEQIE
+115 LTPEQID

-137 KVNLDNIATAMNF
+137 KVNLKNIATAMQ
-150 KMANEKW
+150 
-157 SDFMKSDRFAQFK
+157 FMDAREDWDEFVKTDRFEQFK
-170 NYMDDVQQ
+170 NYLADVQQ
-178 YQQDKALDKIWNDGS
+178 YQQDKALDQIWNDGS
-193 IANIVTE
+193 IANIVTD

-212 HYNDINGASDM
+212 HYNDINGVSDM

-246 LARFIGPAK
+246 LARLIGPTK

-278 DLTSAARDAAIGT
+278 DLKSAARDAAIGT

-310 NVNTDM
+310 GVNTAM
-316 NKPWMINAQDALDA
+316 NKPWKSNAQDALDA
-330 AVNEAKAYRAM
+330 AVNEAKAARAA
-341 QNKVLTKN
+341 QKNTLTKS
-349 AETGNVFDTKNKIE
+349 AENGRVYDNNNKIE
-363 YVDPDMAAVVTEHP
+363 YVDPDIAASVTEHP
-377 LAHEGWRYESKL
+377 LASEGWRYESNL

-397 IIPEDRS
+397 IVTEDRS
-404 HIFQPEAEARDAAN
+404 YIFQPEAEARDAAN

-462 YSMMP
+462 YSKMP

>member
-8 LKQAQTIKK
+8 LEQAQTIKK
-17 AYADRGMS
+17 AYTDRGMS

-44 TMSSDIAKEILK
+44 TMSSDKAKEILK
-56 KDPNNAAAQ
+56 KDPTNAAAQ

-100 QYKFRDNPELANARA
+100 QYAFRDNPELANARA
-115 LTPEQIE
+115 LTPEQID
-122 EIDKARLESMYEVTD
+122 EIDKARLESMHEVTD
-137 KVNLDNIATAMNF
+137 KVNLDNIATNMHF

-178 YQQDKALDKIWNDGS
+178 YQQDKALDNIWNDGS
-193 IANIVTE
+193 IANIVTD

-246 LARFIGPAK
+246 LARFIGPTK

-310 NVNTDM
+310 NVNTAM
-316 NKPWMINAQDALDA
+316 NKPWMTNAQDALDA
-330 AVNEAKAYRAM
+330 AVNEAKAARAA
-341 QNKVLTKN
+341 QNNVLTKN
-349 AETGNVFDTKNKIE
+349 AKTGHVFDNKNKIE
-363 YVDPDMAAVVTEHP
+363 YVDPDIAAVATEHP
-377 LAHEGWRYESKL
+377 LAHEGWRYESNL

-397 IIPEDRS
+397 IVTEDRS
-404 HIFQPEAEARDAAN
+404 YIFQPEAEARDAAN
-418 MNLKDVQGLK
+418 MNLKDVAGLN

-450 EGYAP
+450 KGYAP

-492 QEGKIS
+492 HEGKIS

>member
-1 MAVTIKT
+1 MAVTINS
-8 LKQAQTIKK
+8 LKQAETLKNL
-17 AYADRGMS
+17 YASMNKQ
-25 MPANLQKAIA
+25 MPAELQKAI
-35 EFESKAANQ
+35 EEYESKDKHD
-44 TMSSDIAKEILK
+44 MPMPLDRAKKVLK
-56 KDPNNAAAQ
+56 VDPNNAAAQ
-65 EAVNIANAGYEKK
+65 ESVNIANAGNEKK
-78 EVPHVTEY
+78 VLPHVTEY
-86 TDPTEGGKYKFNWQ
+86 TAPTEGGKYKFNWQ
-100 QYKFRDNPELANARA
+100 QYAFRDNPELATARA
-115 LTPEQIE
+115 LTPEQIDD
-122 EIDKARLESMYEVTD
+122 IDKARLESMHEVTD
-137 KVNLDNIATAMNF
+137 KVNLKNIAT
-150 KMANEKW
+150 KMHFMMDSEDW
-157 SDFMKSDRFAQFK
+157 RDFIKSDRFEQFK
-170 NYMDDVQQ
+170 NYLADVQQ
-178 YQQDKALDKIWNDGS
+178 YQHDKALDNIWNDGS
-193 IANIVTE
+193 IANIITD

-212 HYNDINGASDM
+212 HYNDINGVSDM
-223 AAPLVADAAMN
+223 AAPLAADAAMN

-246 LARFIGPAK
+246 LARFVSPAK

-278 DLTSAARDAAIGT
+278 DLTSATRDAAIGT

-298 NILRALNSKFTR
+298 NIMRSLYGRFTR
-310 NVNTDM
+310 NVNDID
-316 NKPWMINAQDALDA
+316 KPWISNAQDALDA
-330 AVNEAKAYRAM
+330 AVNEAKAARAM
-341 QNKVLTKN
+341 QNKVLTRN
-349 AETGNVFDTKNKIE
+349 AKTGHVFDTKNKIE
-363 YVDPDMAAVVTEHP
+363 YVDPDMAAVATEHP
-377 LAHEGWRYESKL
+377 LAREGWRYESNL
-389 KQPNKQVN
+389 KQPNKQVEV
-397 IIPEDRS
+397 IDESRS

-428 NKAKAAASNIKN
+428 NKAKVAASNIKN

-450 EGYAP
+450 EGYKP

-467 EEMRAAFREQ
+467 EEMRAVFKEQ

-526 YLSRQKGPTIEY
+526 YLSRQKGPTSEY

-571 KQEEQEQQAATYRLL
+571 KQAEQEQQAATYRLL

>member
-8 LKQAQTIKK
+8 LKQAQTIKNL
-17 AYADRGMS
+17 YASRNMQ
-25 MPANLQKAIA
+25 MPADLQKAIA

-100 QYKFRDNPELANARA
+100 QYAFRDNPELANARA

-122 EIDKARLESMYEVTD
+122 EIDKARLESMHEVTD
-137 KVNLDNIATAMNF
+137 KVNLDNIATDMHF
-150 KMANEKW
+150 KMANEDW
-157 SDFMKSDRFAQFK
+157 SDFIKSDRFAQFK
-170 NYMDDVQQ
+170 NYLADVQQ
-178 YQQDKALDKIWNDGS
+178 YQQDKALDNIWNDGS
-193 IANIVTE
+193 IANIITD

-278 DLTSAARDAAIGT
+278 DLVSAARDAAIGT

-298 NILRALNSKFTR
+298 NIMRALNSKFTR
-310 NVNTDM
+310 GVNTAMD
-316 NKPWMINAQDALDA
+316 KPWMTNAQDALDA
-330 AVNEAKAYRAM
+330 AVNESKAARAA
-341 QNKVLTKN
+341 QNNVLTKN
-349 AETGNVFDTKNKIE
+349 AKTGHVFDTNNKIE
-363 YVDPDMAAVVTEHP
+363 YVDPDMAAVATEHP
-377 LAHEGWRYESKL
+377 LAREGWRYESNL

-397 IIPEDRS
+397 IVSEDRS
-404 HIFQPEAEARDAAN
+404 YIFQPEAEARDAAN
-418 MNLKDVQGLK
+418 MNLKDVHGLK

-511 AYQYLGIQPRESLVN
+511 AYQYLGMQPRESLVN

-552 FSNMRYMLPDG
+552 FNNMRYMLPDG

-571 KQEEQEQQAATYRLL
+571 KQAEQEQQAATYRLL

>member
-8 LKQAQTIKK
+8 LKQAQTVKK
-17 AYADRGMS
+17 LYADRGMS
-25 MPANLQKAIA
+25 MPADLQKAIA

-44 TMSSDIAKEILK
+44 TMSSDKAKEILK
-56 KDPNNAAAQ
+56 TDPTNAAAQ
-65 EAVNIANAGYEKK
+65 EAINIANAGYEQK
-78 EVPHVTEY
+78 EVPHVIEY
-86 TDPTEGGKYKFNWQ
+86 TAPAEGGKYKFNWQ
-100 QYKFRDNPELANARA
+100 QYAFRDNPELATASA
-115 LTPEQIE
+115 LTPEQID
-122 EIDKARLESMYEVTD
+122 EIDKARLESMYNEAD
-137 KVNLDNIATAMNF
+137 RVNLDKIATYMHF

-170 NYMDDVQQ
+170 NYMADVQQ
-178 YQQDKALDKIWNDGS
+178 YQQDKALDQIWNDKS
-193 IANIVTE
+193 IANFATDFVA
-200 FTLPVS
+200 PVS

-212 HYNDINGASDM
+212 HYNDINSVSDM
-223 AAPLVADAAMN
+223 AAPLIADAAMN

-246 LARFIGPAK
+246 LTRFNPVVSKGAEY
-255 TNFAANAVA
+255 AVA
-264 PVIGEVGQVLVNDK
+264 PVIGEVGQVIVNDK
-278 DLTSAARDAAIGT
+278 DLQSAARDAAIGT

-298 NILRALNSKFTR
+298 NVMRSLYGKFTR
-310 NVNTDM
+310 GVNTAM
-316 NKPWMINAQDALDA
+316 NKPWITNAQDALDA
-330 AVNEAKAYRAM
+330 AVNEAKAARAAQ
-341 QNKVLTKN
+341 QNTLTKS
-349 AETGNVFDTKNKIE
+349 AKTGHVFDTKNKIE
-363 YVDPDMAAVVTEHP
+363 YVDPDIAANVTEHP
-377 LAHEGWRYESKL
+377 LAREGWRYESNV
-389 KQPNKQVN
+389 KQPNKIVN
-397 IIPEDRS
+397 VISEDRS

-418 MNLKDVQGLK
+418 MNLKDVAGLK
-428 NKAKAAASNIKN
+428 NKAKAAASNVKN

-455 KARSEEF
+455 KVRSEEF

-467 EEMRAAFREQ
+467 EEMRATFRAQ

-526 YLSRQKGPTIEY
+526 YLSRQTGPTSEY

-552 FSNMRYMLPDG
+552 FSNMRYMLPDF

-571 KQEEQEQQAATYRLL
+571 KQAEQEQQAATYRLL
-586 LNRR
+586 SNRR

>member
-1 MAVTIKT
+1 MTREQALKIKN
-8 LKQAQTIKK
+8 LYEEHNLVMPDSIRKQV
-17 AYADRGMS
+17 DEV
-25 MPANLQKAIA
+25 L
-35 EFESKAANQ
+35 SKLTTEMNS
-44 TMSSDIAKEILK
+44 TTAKRVLEI
-56 KDPNNAAAQ
+56 DPTNTAAQ
-65 EAVNIANAGYEKK
+65 EAVNVANAGYEKK
-78 EVPHVTEY
+78 EAPPVIEY
-86 TDPTEGGKYKFNWQ
+86 TAPTEGVKYKFNWQ
-100 QYKFRDNPELANARA
+100 QYAFRDNPELANARA
-115 LTPEQIE
+115 LTPEQID
-122 EIDKARLESMYEVTD
+122 EIDKARLESMHEVTD
-137 KVNLDNIATAMNF
+137 KVDLRNLAAAMHF
-150 KMANEKW
+150 KDAREDW
-157 SDFMKSDRFAQFK
+157 SDFIKSDRFAQFK
-170 NYMDDVQQ
+170 NYLADVQQ
-178 YQQDKALDKIWNDGS
+178 YQQDKALDKIWDDGS
-193 IANIVTE
+193 IANIVTD

-206 KTYARE
+206 KAYARE
-212 HYNDINGASDM
+212 HYNDINSASDM
-223 AAPLVADAAMN
+223 AAPLIADAAMN
-234 AAMASSSKIAAP
+234 ATMATSSKIAAP
-246 LARFIGPAK
+246 FIRFNPVVAK
-255 TNFAANAVA
+255 GVETSVA

-278 DLTSAARDAAIGT
+278 DLVSAAKDAAIGT

-298 NILRALNSKFTR
+298 NIMRSLYGRFTR
-310 NVNTDM
+310 GVNTAM
-316 NKPWMINAQDALDA
+316 NKPWKTNAQDALDA
-330 AVNEAKAYRAM
+330 AVNEAKAARAAQ
-341 QNKVLTKN
+341 QNTLTKS
-349 AETGNVFDTKNKIE
+349 AETGHVIDIKNKIE

-377 LAHEGWRYESKL
+377 LAREGWRYESNL

-397 IIPEDRS
+397 VISEDRS
-404 HIFQPEAEARDAAN
+404 YIFQPEAEARDAAN
-418 MNLKDVQGLK
+418 MNLKDVAGLK

-450 EGYAP
+450 KGYAP

-462 YSMMP
+462 YSKMP
-467 EEMRAAFREQ
+467 EEMRAAFRAQ
-477 DERAAK
+477 DEHAAN

-498 AADWQDNYNATQA
+498 AADWQDNYNVTQA

>member
-25 MPANLQKAIA
+25 MPDNLQKAIA

-44 TMSSDIAKEILK
+44 TMSSDKAKEILK
-56 KDPNNAAAQ
+56 KDPTNAAAQ

-78 EVPHVTEY
+78 ELPHVTEY

-100 QYKFRDNPELANARA
+100 QYAFRDNPELANARA
-115 LTPEQIE
+115 LTPEQID
-122 EIDKARLESMYEVTD
+122 EIDKARLESMHEVTD
-137 KVNLDNIATAMNF
+137 KVNLDNIATSMNF

-170 NYMDDVQQ
+170 NYLADVQQ
-178 YQQDKALDKIWNDGS
+178 YQHDKALDKIWNDGS

-246 LARFIGPAK
+246 LARLIGPAK

-278 DLTSAARDAAIGT
+278 DLVSAARDAAIGT

-298 NILRALNSKFTR
+298 NIMRALNSKFTR
-310 NVNTDM
+310 NVNTAM
-316 NKPWMINAQDALDA
+316 NKPWMTNAQDALDA
-330 AVNEAKAYRAM
+330 AVNEAKAVRAM

-349 AETGNVFDTKNKIE
+349 AKTGHVFDNKNKIE

-377 LAHEGWRYESKL
+377 LASEGWRYESNL

-397 IIPEDRS
+397 TVTEDRS
-404 HIFQPEAEARDAAN
+404 YIIQPEAEARDAAN
-418 MNLKDVQGLK
+418 MNLKDVPGLK

-450 EGYAP
+450 KGYEP

-483 TFWDRVNKI
+483 TFKDRVDKI
-492 QEGKIS
+492 LEGKIS
-498 AADWQDNYNATQA
+498 AEDWQDNYNATQA

>member
-8 LKQAQTIKK
+8 LKQAQTVKK
-17 AYADRGMS
+17 LYTDMGMS
-25 MPANLQKAIA
+25 MPADLQKAIA

-44 TMSSDIAKEILK
+44 TMSSDKAKEILK
-56 KDPNNAAAQ
+56 KDPTNAAAQ

-78 EVPHVTEY
+78 ELPHVTEY

-100 QYKFRDNPELANARA
+100 QYAFRDNPELANARA
-115 LTPEQIE
+115 LTPEQID
-122 EIDKARLESMYEVTD
+122 EIDKARLESMHEVTD
-137 KVNLDNIATAMNF
+137 KVNLDNIATDMHF

-170 NYMDDVQQ
+170 NYLADVQQ
-178 YQQDKALDKIWNDGS
+178 YQQDKALDNIWDDGS
-193 IANIVTE
+193 IANIVTD

-212 HYNDINGASDM
+212 HYNDVNSVSDM
-223 AAPLVADAAMN
+223 AAPLAADAAMN

-246 LARFIGPAK
+246 LARFISPTK

-264 PVIGEVGQVLVNDK
+264 PVIGEVGQVIVNDK
-278 DLTSAARDAAIGT
+278 DLKSAARDAAIGT

-298 NILRALNSKFTR
+298 NVMRSLTSKFTR
-310 NVNTDM
+310 NVNTAM
-316 NKPWMINAQDALDA
+316 NKPWMTNAQDALDA
-330 AVNEAKAYRAM
+330 AVNEAKDYRAM
-341 QNKVLTKN
+341 QNKVLNKY
-349 AETGNVFDTKNKIE
+349 AKTGQVIDTKNKIV
-363 YVDPDMAAVVTEHP
+363 YVDPDMAAGVTEHP
-377 LAHEGWRYESKL
+377 LANQGWRYESKL

-397 IIPEDRS
+397 VVTEDRS
-404 HIFQPEAEARDAAN
+404 YIAMPEAEARDAYN
-418 MNLKDVQGLK
+418 IILKYEAGLK

-462 YSMMP
+462 YSNMP